1 MPWFTRCRVLAVP
14 DWGCG
19 HLIAAYYGSPI
30 IQLFLVPCQ
39 TSAKFGRGPP
49 CGALNTGGIYKFRPF
64 IAARCYASAANAV
77 MQCPS
82 VCPSV
87 TFVNSVK
94 TNKRIFKFFSPTG
107 SHIILVFLYQTSIG
121 DIPMGTPPYNGGVE
135 CRRWGRQKSRFW
147 ANTWFHRVL
156 WTVGEASA
164 IHSPRQTMASWWH
177 SLIESPMLVVWCSLI
192 CK

>member
-94 TNKRIFKFFSPTG
+94 TNKRIFNFFSPTG
-107 SHIILVFLYQTSIG
+107 SHIILVFLYQTSMAIFRWG
-121 DIPMGTPPYNGGVE
+121 LPPITGASNAAGGVGRNRDSEPTPGSIE
-135 CRRWGRQKSRFW
+135 CCERLERQVQYTRRDRPW
-147 ANTWFHRVL
+147 RVDDTR
-156 WTVGEASA
+156 W
-164 IHSPRQTMASWWH
+164 
-177 SLIESPMLVVWCSLI
+177 
-192 CK
+192 